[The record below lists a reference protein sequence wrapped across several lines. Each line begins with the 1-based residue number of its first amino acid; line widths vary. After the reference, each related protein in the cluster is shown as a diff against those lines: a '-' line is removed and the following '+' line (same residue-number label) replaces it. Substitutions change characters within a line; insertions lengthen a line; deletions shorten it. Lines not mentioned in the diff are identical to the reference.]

1 MTVITYADDVPTS
14 LYGLFLAQL
23 YVYFTTY
30 QDGFIVKLAVTTL
43 GFVSSSPLWYSYS
56 ANRSRILETLQ
67 IISSI
72 HVLYNNLIV
81 DFGHPERLAYLL
93 W

>member
-1 MTVITYADDVPTS
+1 MITQADVPGS

-30 QDGFIVKLAVTTL
+30 QDGIIVKLAVTTL
-43 GFVSSSPLWYSYS
+43 GSVSSSTLWYSYS